1 MPFPF
6 SYTSKV
12 EVQFDNVNHTPDN
25 LLSNIISAL
34 KKVKVR
40 NIQADQNCVSFSGGI
55 FRFVINWNIL
65 VAVSR
70 GEIVVDK
77 INDKL
82 LLNYHLRFTEMLV
95 IVTAAVVGFLGPVI
109 WQSSNLTFTPKIMI
123 LAFSCQ
129 IIP

>member
-40 NIQADQNCVSFSGGI
+40 NIQYYFGKARQTSSSRRIYKTPWQGDPRINIQNYKGKAKAYQVKQVLMAIQKLEDDYVS
-55 FRFVINWNIL
+55 
-65 VAVSR
+65 
-70 GEIVVDK
+70 
-77 INDKL
+77 
-82 LLNYHLRFTEMLV
+82 
-95 IVTAAVVGFLGPVI
+95 
-109 WQSSNLTFTPKIMI
+109 
-123 LAFSCQ
+123 
-129 IIP
+129 